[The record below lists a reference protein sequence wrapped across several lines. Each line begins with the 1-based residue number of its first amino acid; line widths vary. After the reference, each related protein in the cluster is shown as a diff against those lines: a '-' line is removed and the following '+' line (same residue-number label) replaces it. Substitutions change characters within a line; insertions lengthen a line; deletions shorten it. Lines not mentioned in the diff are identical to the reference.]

1 MCFCPFSASL
11 QGEVGPPGKPGPE
24 GGFGTLG
31 PAGPR
36 GIAVMGKVVRL
47 HLFYREDL
55 MHMSIWNRLKP
66 SLFVYIRVH
75 QEQEGKKEISEDLG
89 VR

>member
-1 MCFCPFSASL
+1 MSPSFFASL

-36 GIAVMGKVVRL
+36 GITVMGKVVCL
-47 HLFYREDL
+47 HLFYREEV
-55 MHMSIWNRLKP
+55 MHMSIWN
-66 SLFVYIRVH
+66 
-75 QEQEGKKEISEDLG
+75 
-89 VR
+89 